1 MPTQPT
7 LYLHGSEAPVVDEEI
22 MADIVEVLPEGSDGV
37 LPRGVGHFPF
47 LEAPV
52 EVNDRVLR
60 FLAR

>member
-1 MPTQPT
+1 M
-7 LYLHGSEAPVVDEEI
+7 VDEEI